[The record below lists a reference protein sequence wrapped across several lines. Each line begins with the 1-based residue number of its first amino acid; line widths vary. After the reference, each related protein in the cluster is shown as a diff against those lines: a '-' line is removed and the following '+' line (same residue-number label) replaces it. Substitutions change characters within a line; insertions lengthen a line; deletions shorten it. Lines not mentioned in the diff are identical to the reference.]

1 MKKAMKVLLVL
12 AASFGLVLMGSGF
25 LLAASIVQTGLVTVK
40 VHESGPDGTH
50 LYLPVPAILV
60 HAGLTVLPALIEDDI
75 WEDVRTDLGEWAPV
89 AAEALRSVEDAP
101 DAVLVEV
108 ENARESVRIEKVGRS
123 LEIRVR
129 DGKDSFEISLPA
141 NLLGH
146 VAREIA

>member
-1 MKKAMKVLLVL
+1 MKTATKVLLVL
-12 AASFGLVLMGSGF
+12 AASFGLVLLGSGF

-60 HAGLTVLPALIEDDI
+60 HAGLTVLPALIEDDV
-75 WEDVRTDLGEWAPV
+75 WDDVRTDLGEWAPV

-108 ENARESVRIEKVGRS
+108 ENERESVRIEKVGRS

-129 DGKDSFEISLPA
+129 DGRDSFEISLPA
-141 NLLGH
+141 SLLGR

>member
-1 MKKAMKVLLVL
+1 MKTMAKVLLVL
-12 AASFGLVLMGSGF
+12 TAAAGILLMGSGF

-40 VHESGPDGTH
+40 IHESGPGGTH
-50 LYLPVPAILV
+50 LYLPVPAVLV
-60 HAGLTVLPALIEDDI
+60 HAGMAVLPALIEDDV
-75 WEDVRTDLGEWAPV
+75 WEDVRSDLGEWGPV
-89 AAEALRSVEDAP
+89 AVEALRAVEDAP

-108 ENARESVRIEKVGRS
+108 ENERESVRIEKVGRT

-141 NLLGH
+141 SLLGR

>member
-1 MKKAMKVLLVL
+1 MKKATKVLLVL

-40 VHESGPDGTH
+40 VHESGPNGTH
-50 LYLPVPAILV
+50 IYLPLPAILV
-60 HAGLTVLPALIEDDI
+60 HAGLTVLPALIEDDV

-141 NLLGH
+141 NLLGR

>member
-1 MKKAMKVLLVL
+1 MKKATKVLLVL

-60 HAGLTVLPALIEDDI
+60 HAGLTVLPALIEDDV
-75 WEDVRTDLGEWAPV
+75 WEDVRCDLGEWAPV

-108 ENARESVRIEKVGRS
+108 ENERESVRIEKVGRS

-141 NLLGH
+141 SLLGR